1 MGVREAT
8 TKTVKVRTERPPPG
22 RVRKGS
28 EAPSAHSAEPRRG
41 RPLPGAGSRW
51 ATAAQGTDWAGRAA
65 EGGDGVSY
73 GLRAPRRR
81 EAGSGLWS

>member
-8 TKTVKVRTERPPPG
+8 TKTVKVRTEEPPPR

-28 EAPSAHSAEPRRG
+28 EPLSTDSAEPRRG

-51 ATAAQGTDWAGRAA
+51 ATAALGLTGR
-65 EGGDGVSY
+65 G
-73 GLRAPRRR
+73 APRK
-81 EAGSGLWS
+81 GSKGSARG

>member
-28 EAPSAHSAEPRRG
+28 EAPSGHPQSRGGVDPSQGRG
-41 RPLPGAGSRW
+41 RAGQLQPRGL
-51 ATAAQGTDWAGRAA
+51 TGR
-65 EGGDGVSY
+65 G
-73 GLRAPRRR
+73 APRKG
-81 EAGSGLWS
+81 ETGSAMG